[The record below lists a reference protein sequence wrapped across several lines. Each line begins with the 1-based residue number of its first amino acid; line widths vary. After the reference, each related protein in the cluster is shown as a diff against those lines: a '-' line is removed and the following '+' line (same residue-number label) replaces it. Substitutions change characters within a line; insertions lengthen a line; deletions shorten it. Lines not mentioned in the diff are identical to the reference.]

1 MCSITRRR
9 TAAQGPQFT
18 GDGELPWS
26 YADAMPEAD
35 ALAWAGALAGW
46 AAPLT
51 IGTFVVAGGRRR
63 RSYDPWRD
71 TMTELGDGTDWT
83 ATLFVIVNLVVAA
96 LLGILAW
103 SIRATLITWS
113 LTIAVVVAA
122 VGSFV
127 FGLTACRHGCRYP
140 GHPLPRKRGGV
151 DGPGPDDQA
160 PGWLRSLH
168 VVAALIVAV
177 DIVVAPLLTWF
188 ALQHG
193 GDDLTVIRVASL
205 ALGGAAAVLLAEFLQ
220 QASVERQADNATRAT
235 SAIPGL
241 FERLLWIVGYA
252 WVVALACT
260 LVRPGWPSVLAMG
273 LWLALALRF
282 VLRPG
287 WRDPS
292 RQFSLDDCQ
301 PGTLRA
307 VKDATCGT
315 FRVGTIR
322 CPRAF
327 QADLRDAL
335 ERGLVGRTDKDA
347 KTAVTI
353 AVTACGLRTLG
364 VAYRWRAPF
373 VDDAF
378 ADGMLKR
385 AAELG
390 DTGPS
395 DPRKWDEGW
404 RHPDS
409 LHVAFWTQATTPDQ
423 LDDLDRRVADQFRSV
438 ENRVAEPTQRQGP
451 AGTPQAREHFGF
463 ADGISQPWID
473 GVHTRSEPERRGG
486 GKWALRGGWK
496 PLALGEFVIGQVDET
511 GDIFPVPSPGE
522 VFLGGTFIVVRK
534 LEQDVAAF
542 RRYAG
547 SDDSERSLASELI
560 GRTRDGAAL
569 ELQGS
574 ACPTS
579 NDFTYGHDPEGL
591 LCPLGA
597 HIRRANPRDAL
608 GFASTL
614 SVRRRIV
621 RRGMPYGPRWDPA
634 DPEADR
640 GLMFVACNVRI
651 AEQFEFIQKQ
661 WMNDGSAFGLG
672 NSPDPLG
679 GNWPPH
685 SRRPFIIQGR
695 PPKVKDPLPAFV
707 KTKGGEYFF
716 VPSVPGLR
724 ALATSATPARRRS
737 D

>member
-1 MCSITRRR
+1 
-9 TAAQGPQFT
+9 
-18 GDGELPWS
+18 
-26 YADAMPEAD
+26 MPEAD
-35 ALAWAGALAGW
+35 ALAWAGAVAGW

-71 TMTELGDGTDWT
+71 TMTELGDRTDAT
-83 ATLFVIVNLVVAA
+83 ATMFVIVNLVVAA
-96 LLGILAW
+96 LLGVLAW
-103 SIRATLITWS
+103 SIRGTLGTRS
-113 LTIAVVVAA
+113 LTIAVIIAA

-127 FGLTACRHGCRYP
+127 FGLTACRQGCRYP
-140 GHPLPRKRGGV
+140 GR
-151 DGPGPDDQA
+151 DGTS

-168 VVAALIVAV
+168 VIAALVVAV

-193 GDDLTVIRVASL
+193 GDDLTAIRVASL
-205 ALGGAAAVLLAEFLQ
+205 ALGGAAAVLLAVFLHQ
-220 QASVERQADNATRAT
+220 FAAWRRADKAKQATG
-235 SAIPGL
+235 AIPGL
-241 FERLLWIVGYA
+241 FERLLWVVGYA

-292 RQFSLDDCQ
+292 PQFSLADCQ
-301 PGTLRA
+301 PATLRA
-307 VKDATCGT
+307 VTNATCGT

-322 CPRAF
+322 SACAF
-327 QADLRDAL
+327 RADLGDAL
-335 ERGLVGRTDKDA
+335 ERGLVGGADKNA
-347 KTAVTI
+347 TTAVTV
-353 AVTACGLRTLG
+353 AVTARGLHELG

-395 DPRKWDEGW
+395 DPTKWDEGW
-404 RHPDS
+404 RHADN
-409 LHVAFWTQATTPDQ
+409 LHVAFWTQATTTDE
-423 LDDLDRRVADQFRSV
+423 LDALDRRVTDHFRSV
-438 ENRVAEPTQRQGP
+438 EQRVAEPTRRQGAP
-451 AGTPQAREHFGF
+451 GTPQAREHFGF

-486 GKWALRGGWK
+486 GKWTLRAGWK

-511 GDIFPVPSPGE
+511 GDIFPVPSPAE
-522 VFLGGTFIVVRK
+522 VFLGGTFLVVRK

-547 SDDSERSLASELI
+547 SDDAESSLAAELI

-569 ELQGS
+569 ELRGA
-574 ACPTS
+574 ACPSS
-579 NDFTYGHDPEGL
+579 NDFTYGGDPEGL

-621 RRGMPYGPRWDPA
+621 RRGMPYGPGWDPA

-685 SRRPFIIQGR
+685 SRRPFIVQGR

-724 ALATSATPARRRS
+724 ALARPATPARRRS
-737 D
+737 DEAIGRCGPRSN